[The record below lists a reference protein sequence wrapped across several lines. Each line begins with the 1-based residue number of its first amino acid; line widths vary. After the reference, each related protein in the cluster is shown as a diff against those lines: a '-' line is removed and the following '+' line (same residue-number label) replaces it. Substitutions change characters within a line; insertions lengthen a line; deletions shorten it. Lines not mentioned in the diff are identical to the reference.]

1 MDLNENM
8 MEYYGL
14 SEDELTIAMSSF
26 MPEKL
31 QAKQY
36 YLKEGEIS
44 DKIGFVKSGLL
55 RAFFYNDNADEITT
69 DFYPSGSLI
78 ISFDSFNNQ
87 TPSKENIV
95 AVDDAELLV
104 ITYQKQQQLYQKVPV
119 WNQMCR
125 DIADKKSEDSKNR
138 AVQMQTLTA
147 KERYQQFCKDYPEVI
162 QKCPLRHIASYLG
175 IDNAT
180 LSRIR
185 RKI

>member
-1 MDLNENM
+1 MDISENM

-14 SEDELTIAMSSF
+14 SENQLAIAMNSF
-26 MPEKL
+26 TPENLPSKHFF
-31 QAKQY
+31 
-36 YLKEGEIS
+36 LKEDEVS

-55 RAFFYNDNADEITT
+55 RAFFYNGNADEITT
-69 DFYPSGSLI
+69 SFYPSGSLI

-95 AVDDAELLV
+95 AVDDSELLV

-138 AVQMQTLTA
+138 AVQLQTLTA
-147 KERYQQFCKDYPEVI
+147 KERYQQFCKEYPEVI
-162 QKCPLRHIASYLG
+162 QKCPLRHVASYLG

>member
-1 MDLNENM
+1 M
-8 MEYYGL
+8 MAYYGL
-14 SEDELTIAMSSF
+14 SEKELSIAMSSF
-26 MPEKL
+26 IPEKL

-55 RAFFYNDNADEITT
+55 RAFFINDNADEITT
-69 DFYPSGSLI
+69 EFYPSGSLI

-87 TPSKENIV
+87 TPSKENII
-95 AVDDAELLV
+95 AVDDSEILV
-104 ITYQKQQQLYQKVPV
+104 ITYQKQQQLYQRVPV

-138 AVQMQTLTA
+138 AVQLQTLTA

-162 QKCPLRHIASYLG
+162 QKCPLRHVASFLG

-185 RKI
+185 RNI